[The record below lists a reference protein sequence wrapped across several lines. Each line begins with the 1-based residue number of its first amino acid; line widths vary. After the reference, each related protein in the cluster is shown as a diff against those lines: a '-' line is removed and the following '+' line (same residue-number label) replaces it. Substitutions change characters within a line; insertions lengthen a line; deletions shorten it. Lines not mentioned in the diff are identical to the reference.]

1 MEATR
6 SRHWFCL
13 VAAILLEA
21 GGTTLMKLSQG
32 WAFPH
37 AALLGLG
44 LMWAAICLSY
54 YLLALS
60 ATGLPV
66 GVAFA
71 FWEGLGLT
79 LITLASVFILGES
92 LGPRRLAGIACVLA
106 GALLVHRG
114 TAHGAEEDGVR
125 NGP

>member
-6 SRHWFCL
+6 PRHWYCL
-13 VAAILLEA
+13 IAAILLEA

-37 AALLGLG
+37 AALLGLA

-79 LITLASVFILGES
+79 LITLASVFILDER
-92 LGPRRLAGIACVLA
+92 LGPRRLAGIVCVLA

-114 TAHGAEEDGVR
+114 TSHGADADG
-125 NGP
+125 P